1 MQLPT
6 LLCLVHQRKSYDIM
20 SHSLTGKVNLLDERS
35 LLGERNAGFLV
46 SSTLMIRDVLSKLAM
61 HRAGYRWS
69 PVRTL
74 PVAPLWCDL
83 VPNSRGNK
91 APDQR
96 AGQLVA
102 SD

>member
-1 MQLPT
+1 
-6 LLCLVHQRKSYDIM
+6 M

-35 LLGERNAGFLV
+35 LLGERNADFLV

-61 HRAGYRWS
+61 AVYGTGYSWS

-83 VPNSRGNK
+83 GLWSRAVVVIK
-91 APDQR
+91 
-96 AGQLVA
+96 LH
-102 SD
+102 